1 MKRISAAALAV
12 VTALSLS
19 TGVASAQDL
28 GKGSSGVDSQIRKDF
43 LKWQLESPA
52 SGTLFKEPTSSV
64 SAANK
69 SSDAI
74 RSHSSEDTSD
84 KIVESSWGLAKSSV
98 RQDFQNGDPIGTSL
112 NTILALG
119 GVLALG
125 AAIYAVALRAGFQ
138 LPHVAAE

>member
-1 MKRISAAALAV
+1 MKRISAAALTV
-12 VTALSLS
+12 LTALSLS

-43 LKWQLESPA
+43 LKWQLESPV
-52 SGTLFKEPTSSV
+52 SGTLLKEPTSSI

-84 KIVESSWGLAKSSV
+84 KIAESSWGLAKSSV

-112 NTILALG
+112 DTILTLG

-125 AAIYAVALRAGFQ
+125 VIIYNVALQAGFQ
-138 LPHVAAE
+138 LPHIAAE

>member
-1 MKRISAAALAV
+1 MKRISTAAVAV
-12 VTALSLS
+12 FTALSLS
-19 TGVASAQDL
+19 TGVAPAQDL

-43 LKWQLESPA
+43 LKWQLEFPVST
-52 SGTLFKEPTSSV
+52 SLLKQPTSSV

-69 SSDAI
+69 SSEFVRDN
-74 RSHSSEDTSD
+74 SSESTSD
-84 KIVESSWGLAKSSV
+84 RLVESSWGLAKSSV
-98 RQDFQNGDPIGTSL
+98 KKDVENSDPIGTSL

-125 AAIYAVALRAGFQ
+125 AAIYGVALRAGFQ